1 MKKSRRNSGNCSA
14 TRLSIPK
21 GADMN
26 QIMRAQSQP
35 VYYTP
40 TDLYPVLMNGG
51 RHDIVLINPKFE
63 Q

>member
-1 MKKSRRNSGNCSA
+1 
-14 TRLSIPK
+14 
-21 GADMN
+21 MN

-63 Q
+63 V

>member
-1 MKKSRRNSGNCSA
+1 MPIPRNKD
-14 TRLSIPK
+14 L
-21 GADMN
+21 N
-26 QIMRAQSQP
+26 QIMREMGEP

-51 RHDIVLINPKFE
+51 RHDIVLINPKFK

>member
-1 MKKSRRNSGNCSA
+1 MLRSTEDLTRR
-14 TRLSIPK
+14 TMPIPRNK
-21 GADMN
+21 DLN
-26 QIMRAQSQP
+26 QIMREMGEP

-63 Q
+63 V